1 MQFRKG
7 RIILALL
14 TVSACF
20 SSAQTQ
26 SESASGV
33 EGVITVSPSRP
44 GPTKAGIPNSAP
56 VAKTTFAVENEN
68 GMVASFTT
76 DDEGRFR
83 VSLNPGHYKVSLKN
97 RKIGI
102 GHFGPWDVD
111 VVSGKVTKVE
121 WQCDSGMR

>member
-1 MQFRKG
+1 MPSRKG

-14 TVSACF
+14 TVSACV

-26 SESASGV
+26 SESATGV
-33 EGVITVSPSRP
+33 EGVITISPSRP
-44 GPTKAGIPNSAP
+44 GPTRAGIPNSAP
-56 VAKTTFAVENEN
+56 LAKTTFAVENES
-68 GMVASFTT
+68 GLVAAFTT

-83 VSLNPGHYKVSLKN
+83 VSLNPGHYTVSLKN
-97 RKIGI
+97 RQSGI